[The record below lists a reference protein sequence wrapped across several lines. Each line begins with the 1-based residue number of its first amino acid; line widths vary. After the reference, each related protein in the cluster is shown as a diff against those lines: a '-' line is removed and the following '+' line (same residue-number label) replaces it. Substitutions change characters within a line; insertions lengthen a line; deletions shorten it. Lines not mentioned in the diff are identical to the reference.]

1 MKLAIAALLS
11 IGVFGLGLVGCGGAG
26 QYGHAPLYAPL
37 GDEEAAASG
46 VPDYD
51 PVMVKRSPEKWKG
64 KTVSVFGI
72 VISRSAGSGGNASV
86 KLSVRTLEPRNLCES
101 PDNDSCR
108 VTVSEHEH
116 AVVHGLLRLSSEDDL
131 GEHSMGPRSL
141 VRIIGTVTDEVDQAD
156 GEPVLKAKYYRHWPR
171 DSYAT
176 TADRSYMRR

>member
-1 MKLAIAALLS
+1 MKLAVFALFSL
-11 IGVFGLGLVGCGGAG
+11 LLTACGSGG

-37 GDEEAAASG
+37 GDEESAASG
-46 VPDYD
+46 VAEYD

-72 VISRSAGSGGNASV
+72 VLSRSAGSGGSASV

-101 PDNDSCR
+101 ADDDSCR

-116 AVVHGLLRLSSEDDL
+116 AVVHALLRLSSEDDL
-131 GEHSMGPRSL
+131 GEHSVGPRSL
-141 VRIIGTVTDEVDQAD
+141 VRVIGTVTDEVDQAD
-156 GEPVLKAKYYRHWPR
+156 GEPVLTAKYYRHWPR
-171 DSYAT
+171 DFYVT